1 VVYTAEGGEVRVY
14 DVTTGQEKLNNNT
27 PVIDVVG
34 KVTGV
39 LYVGPKT

>member
-1 VVYTAEGGEVRVY
+1 
-14 DVTTGQEKLNNNT
+14 LNNNT